1 MQAPESS
8 LPQRSLQPVGG
19 GGPPKGQVGA
29 GLGEGREHSL
39 QPLDVALGVQEAIA
53 QELQACVPQRVV
65 AEVQLAQGGQA
76 AQRGGQA
83 PAARLRQAAV
93 LEAVGAA
100 RGRHGAP
107 RRQASR
113 KLGPRAPTLTGQQG
127 WGSPERLD
135 LAGGAVQAL
144 EQQLHASIAQL
155 IVAKVELGQGGVV
168 PEGGADVLAAPLR
181 DATVDQPADRT
192 LRWSCHVAGCDPE
205 GGRERGG
212 SQPRRCERKG
222 KTDQTIVGNL
232 LKAGA
237 VRGTCELPASA
248 TGSHGPP
255 QAALRAS
262 ADGRLGPEHR
272 TGATT
277 NLRAGRPGPGPP
289 DCVGH

>member
-1 MQAPESS
+1 M
-8 LPQRSLQPVGG
+8 
-19 GGPPKGQVGA
+19 
-29 GLGEGREHSL
+29 
-39 QPLDVALGVQEAIA
+39 
-53 QELQACVPQRVV
+53 
-65 AEVQLAQGGQA
+65 
-76 AQRGGQA
+76 
-83 PAARLRQAAV
+83 
-93 LEAVGAA
+93 
-100 RGRHGAP
+100 
-107 RRQASR
+107 
-113 KLGPRAPTLTGQQG
+113 
-127 WGSPERLD
+127 
-135 LAGGAVQAL
+135 QAL

-262 ADGRLGPEHR
+262 AGGQGPQTAGWGPSTGLGR
-272 TGATT
+272 
-277 NLRAGRPGPGPP
+277 
-289 DCVGH
+289 

>member
-1 MQAPESS
+1 MCRPPRAPSRNAPYS
-8 LPQRSLQPVGG
+8 QWGG
-19 GGPPKGQVGA
+19 GGGA

-100 RGRHGAP
+100 RGRHRAP

-248 TGSHGPP
+248 MGSHGPP

-277 NLRAGRPGPGPP
+277 NLGARRPGPGPP